1 MVRNKKN
8 VGSRDK
14 KHSIKRTR
22 SNTLKKENTK
32 KEISK
37 ALNIPIKNIIYLNDT
52 QVSILNYCIKHPTFI
67 TTKNDLKNKIS
78 KIKNNEHSKLICPIC
93 NPIDKTSSIQE
104 NEVRH
109 FIEKELHIESK
120 KLKIQKSE
128 IDIYLPEYNLGIE
141 YNGLWWHS
149 SKFRKSNYHLNKT
162 ELSEKNNIK
171 LLQIFEDEWTNKKNI
186 VKSIIKSKLKIYDKK
201 IFARYC
207 EIREVEMYQ
216 THVFLDENN
225 LFGSSDT
232 LINYGL
238 YFKNELV
245 SILSIKKINFSSFE
259 IIRHCD
265 KLNTYVSGS
274 LDKLI
279 KHFIYIYKP
288 KSLIMNVDRRYFQ
301 GNSYRKIGFKNIKNT
316 RPSFFYFSYKKKNM
330 NRKTLANIKEQYPDY
345 LIDNQTNSEEMLMEQ
360 LGYYRIYD
368 CGCKKF
374 VLNLK

>member
-1 MVRNKKN
+1 MVKTIKNVASKNKKN
-8 VGSRDK
+8 T
-14 KHSIKRTR
+14 IKRTR
-22 SNTLKKENTK
+22 SNTIKKGNTK

-37 ALNIPIKNIIYLNDT
+37 ALNIQLKDILYLNDIE
-52 QVSILNYCIKHPTFI
+52 VSISNYCVKHPTFI
-67 TTKNDLKNKIS
+67 ITKSDLKNKIR
-78 KIKNNEHSKLICPIC
+78 KIKNNEHNKLICPVC
-93 NPIDKTSSIQE
+93 NPIDKSSSIQE

-120 KLKIQKSE
+120 KIKLQKSE
-128 IDIYLPEYNLGIE
+128 IDIYLPEHNLGIE

-171 LLQIFEDEWTNKKNI
+171 LLQIFEDEWTNKKDI

-201 IFARYC
+201 IYSRYC
-207 EIREVEMYQ
+207 EVKEVEMLQ
-216 THVFLDENN
+216 ASAFLAEND
-225 LFGSSDT
+225 LFGSSNT

-245 SILSIKKINFSSFE
+245 SILSIQKNNFNSYE
-259 IIRHCD
+259 ITGHCD
-265 KLNTYVSGS
+265 KLNVYVSGS

-279 KHFIYIYKP
+279 KHFIYIHKP
-288 KSLIMNVDRRYFQ
+288 KSLIKNVDRRYSQ
-301 GNSYRKIGFKNIKNT
+301 GESYRKIGFKNIKNT
-316 RPSFFYFSYKKKNM
+316 RPNFLYFSYKKKNM
-330 NRKTLANIKEQYPDY
+330 NRKSLATIKEQYPDY
-345 LIDNQTNSEEMLMEQ
+345 LIDYQANSEEILMEQ